1 MSSFVFS
8 PLEQFQILKLSPLF
22 LGSFDFCFTNS
33 SFLAL
38 LTISINFFFFS
49 ASYNNARLV
58 PFPIQTVLE
67 SIYSFVFSLA
77 TENIRSKQYGQTLFP
92 IIFTLFSFIFFVNL
106 VGMIPYSFTVTSH
119 IIVTFSISLAIFTAI
134 NVFGVRIH
142 GVAFLGLFLPS
153 GCPLP
158 MAPFLILIELVSY
171 LSRVFSLAIRL
182 FANMMAGHTLLKIL
196 AGFSWSMFTNNQSQ
210 TLMLLHFLPFF
221 VIVPILGLE
230 LGVAFLQA
238 YVFTV
243 LSCIY
248 FNDAISLH

>member
-1 MSSFVFS
+1 MHFFAYS
-8 PLEQFQILKLSPLF
+8 PLEQFQIIKLIPFSIGPL
-22 LGSFDFCFTNS
+22 DFSFTNS
-33 SFLAL
+33 SLLAL
-38 LTISINFFFFS
+38 LTILISFFFFS
-49 ASYNNARLV
+49 ASSHNARLV
-58 PFPIQTVLE
+58 PFPIQTIIE
-67 SIYSFVFSLA
+67 NIYSFVLSLA
-77 TENIRSKQYGQTLFP
+77 TENIRKHGLALFP
-92 IIFTLFSFIFFVNL
+92 LIFTLFSFIFFVNL
-106 VGMIPYSFTVTSH
+106 VGMVPYSFTVTSH
-119 IIVTFSISLAIFTAI
+119 LIVTFSISLAVFTAI
-134 NVFGVRIH
+134 NIIGIRIH
-142 GVAFLGLFLPS
+142 GIAFLGLFLPG

-158 MAPFLILIELVSY
+158 MAPFLVLIELVSY

-196 AGFSWSMFTNNQSQ
+196 AGFSWSMFTNGQSV
-210 TLMLLHFLPFF
+210 TLMVLHFLPFL